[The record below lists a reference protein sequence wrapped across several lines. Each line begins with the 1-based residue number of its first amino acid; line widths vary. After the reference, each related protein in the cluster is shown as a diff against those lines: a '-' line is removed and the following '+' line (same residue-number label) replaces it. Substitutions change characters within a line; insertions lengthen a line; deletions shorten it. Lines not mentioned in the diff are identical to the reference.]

1 MAWDTKQQTLFDEL
15 RAKEMAG
22 TLTPEEQAQL
32 ATLTQVLEADEAR
45 YLAPALAQMRAE
57 QSVLRER
64 LLVAQKENEGL
75 AQLLN
80 QQEQLAADAR
90 RWLVQ
95 FEQRHRTI
103 RQTYQRLTGES
114 LTASTGP
121 SWH

>member
-1 MAWDTKQQTLFDEL
+1 MAWDTGQQTLFDEL
-15 RAKEMAG
+15 RTKEMAG
-22 TLTPEEQAQL
+22 TLSPEEQSQLAQL
-32 ATLTQVLEADEAR
+32 IKALETDEAR
-45 YLAPALAQMRAE
+45 SLAPALAQMRAE
-57 QSVLRER
+57 QSALRER
-64 LLVAQKENEGL
+64 LLAAQKENEGL

-114 LTASTGP
+114 LTTSTGP
-121 SWH
+121 WH